1 GLAAAQVPLLLAA
14 MSAMTTFL
22 TAPLGR
28 WSDRVGRR
36 RPVLIGF
43 ALLLLSHA
51 VLAAAW
57 TPAVVFVGAAL
68 FGLHFA
74 LTQAVLAALVV
85 DLAPADLRGTAFG
98 VFHLMSGLAILIG
111 SSAAGWLWDAAGP
124 AVMFGV
130 AAAVTGAG
138 LLVILPFREAPHRS
152 SRPPA

>member
-1 GLAAAQVPLLLAA
+1 
-14 MSAMTTFL
+14 MTIPVRNLRRWTPVLL

-36 RPVLIGF
+36 RPVLTGF

-68 FGLHFA
+68 FGLHLA
-74 LTQAVLAALVV
+74 LTQAVLAALVA

-98 VFHLMSGLAILIG
+98 VFQLMSGLAILIG
-111 SSAAGWLWDAAGP
+111 SAAAGWLWDAAG
-124 AVMFGV
+124 ASVMFAA
-130 AAAVTGAG
+130 AAAVSLLGVLAFLALPADHVRRAG
-138 LLVILPFREAPHRS
+138 VG
-152 SRPPA
+152 